1 MTTTE
6 SFLPLPQQAADA
18 FAAGHLL
25 AGAVTGNTDNLTARF
40 YSYSPLTDTPL
51 LCHFPEAGAAELDAA
66 TGAAAAAFYPYS
78 TMAAASRA
86 VFLRA
91 IASEIDA
98 LGDLLVEAMTLET
111 GLPAARALGERGRT
125 VNQLRLFADL
135 IEQPADTVYLP
146 AQPERTPLPAPELC
160 LTTLPLGP
168 VAVFAASNFPLAFSV
183 AGGDTAAAL
192 AAGCP
197 VIVKAHNAHPLTSY
211 LVAVAIEQAR
221 RNCNQAALTTTG
233 EQIPAGAFQL
243 LFAREHALSEQ
254 LIQHPVIKAVA
265 FTGSVPLGL
274 HFQRLIQSRP
284 EPVPFYGELG
294 SQNPLLLLPDYAQTN
309 SAGFARELL
318 TSVLQGNGQFCT
330 RPGLVF
336 VPHAALDALL
346 TPLVAGIEA
355 CGPAV
360 LLTPKIAAG
369 YRAGCAQLAA
379 LAGIREIAVG
389 RASGAG
395 TAETARPETARIET
409 ARIETG
415 SKVLPRL
422 FLTEAAR
429 WSQLPELQQE
439 IFGPATVLI
448 SYQRLCE
455 LTPVL
460 ASLHGQLTATVYGSD
475 ADFAQSGVHAG
486 VNSGVGSGVNSGVNS
501 GMSNALPAQPTANQP
516 SPGVTPPLLW
526 QLAQKAGRIIR
537 NQMPTGVEVCAA
549 MNHGGPFPASTDLR
563 YTAVGSSAI
572 RRFQRPLCQ
581 QNLG

>member
-1 MTTTE
+1 
-6 SFLPLPQQAADA
+6 
-18 FAAGHLL
+18 
-25 AGAVTGNTDNLTARF
+25 
-40 YSYSPLTDTPL
+40 
-51 LCHFPEAGAAELDAA
+51 
-66 TGAAAAAFYPYS
+66 
-78 TMAAASRA
+78 
-86 VFLRA
+86 
-91 IASEIDA
+91 
-98 LGDLLVEAMTLET
+98 
-111 GLPAARALGERGRT
+111 
-125 VNQLRLFADL
+125 
-135 IEQPADTVYLP
+135 
-146 AQPERTPLPAPELC
+146 
-160 LTTLPLGP
+160 
-168 VAVFAASNFPLAFSV
+168 
-183 AGGDTAAAL
+183 
-192 AAGCP
+192 
-197 VIVKAHNAHPLTSY
+197 
-211 LVAVAIEQAR
+211 
-221 RNCNQAALTTTG
+221 
-233 EQIPAGAFQL
+233 
-243 LFAREHALSEQ
+243 
-254 LIQHPVIKAVA
+254 
-265 FTGSVPLGL
+265 
-274 HFQRLIQSRP
+274 
-284 EPVPFYGELG
+284 
-294 SQNPLLLLPDYAQTN
+294 
-309 SAGFARELL
+309 
-318 TSVLQGNGQFCT
+318 
-330 RPGLVF
+330 

-355 CGPAV
+355 TGPAV

-395 TAETARPETARIET
+395 AAET

-475 ADFAQSGVHAG
+475 ADFAQSGVNSG
-486 VNSGVGSGVNSGVNS
+486 VNSGVGSGVNSGVS
-501 GMSNALPAQPTANQP
+501 SALPAQPTANQP
-516 SPGVTPPLLW
+516 APGVTPPLLW

>member
-1 MTTTE
+1 MTTIE
-6 SFLPLPQQAADA
+6 SALPLPLQAADA

-25 AGAVTGNTDNLTARF
+25 AGEITDNAEAGNSKPRF
-40 YSYSPLTDTPL
+40 YSYSPLSDTPL
-51 LCHFPEAGAAELDAA
+51 LCHFPEAGAAELQSASSAA
-66 TGAAAAAFYPYS
+66 SAAFYPYS
-78 TMAAASRA
+78 TLKPARRAA
-86 VFLRA
+86 FLRA
-91 IASEIDA
+91 IADEITA
-98 LGDLLVEAMTLET
+98 LGDLLLEAMTLET
-111 GLPAARALGERGRT
+111 ALPAARAVGERGRT
-125 VNQLRLFADL
+125 CNQLRLFADL
-135 IEQPADTVYLP
+135 LEQPGDSVYLP
-146 AQPERTPLPAPELC
+146 AQPQRTPLPAPELR
-160 LTTLPLGP
+160 LTTVPLGP

-211 LVAVAIEQAR
+211 LVAVAIEKAR
-221 RNCNQAALTTTG
+221 RSCNQAGQGAER
-233 EQIPAGAFQL
+233 EQIPAGVFQL

-254 LIQHPVIKAVA
+254 LIQHPAVKAVA

-284 EPVPFYGELG
+284 EPIPFYGELG

-309 SAGFARELL
+309 SAGFAGELL

-336 VPHAALDALL
+336 VPQVALDAVL

-355 CGPAV
+355 CGLAV

-395 TAETARPETARIET
+395 AVETAKIE
-409 ARIETG
+409 AG

-448 SYQRLCE
+448 SYQQLCE
-455 LTPVL
+455 LKPVL

-475 ADFAQSGVHAG
+475 ADFAQSGIQ
-486 VNSGVGSGVNSGVNS
+486 SGVSSL
-501 GMSNALPAQPTANQP
+501 LPTEPTANEPALSQ
-516 SPGVTPPLLW
+516 TPPLLW
-526 QLAQKAGRIIR
+526 LLAQKVGRIIR

-572 RRFQRPLCQ
+572 HRFQRPLCQ

>member
-1 MTTTE
+1 MTTIE
-6 SFLPLPQQAADA
+6 SALPLPLQAADA

-25 AGAVTGNTDNLTARF
+25 AGEISGHAEAGNSKPRF
-40 YSYSPLTDTPL
+40 YSYSPLSDTPL
-51 LCHFPEAGAAELDAA
+51 LCHFPEAGAVELQSA
-66 TGAAAAAFYPYS
+66 TSAAAAAFYPYS
-78 TMAAASRA
+78 MLEPARRAA
-86 VFLRA
+86 FLRA
-91 IASEIDA
+91 IADEITA
-98 LGDLLVEAMTLET
+98 LGDLLLEAMTLET
-111 GLPAARALGERGRT
+111 ALPAARAVGERGRT
-125 VNQLRLFADL
+125 CNQLRLFADL
-135 IEQPADTVYLP
+135 IEQPSDSVYLP
-146 AQPERTPLPAPELC
+146 AQPDRTPLPAPELR

-211 LVAVAIEQAR
+211 LVAVAIEKAR
-221 RNCNQAALTTTG
+221 RSCNQAALAVAR
-233 EQIPAGAFQL
+233 EQIPAGVFQL

-254 LIQHPVIKAVA
+254 LIQHPAVKAVA

-284 EPVPFYGELG
+284 EPIPFYGELG

-309 SAGFARELL
+309 SAGFAGELL

-336 VPHAALDALL
+336 VPQAALDALL

-395 TAETARPETARIET
+395 AAETARTETARL
-409 ARIETG
+409 ETG

-422 FLTEAAR
+422 FLTEATR

-448 SYQRLCE
+448 SYQQLCE
-455 LTPVL
+455 LKPVL

-475 ADFAQSGVHAG
+475 ADFAQSGIQ
-486 VNSGVGSGVNSGVNS
+486 SGVKLGVSS
-501 GMSNALPAQPTANQP
+501 LLPTEPTANEPALSQ
-516 SPGVTPPLLW
+516 TPPLLW
-526 QLAQKAGRIIR
+526 LLSQKVGRIIR